1 MLTFKIKV
9 VSYLWKQ
16 HNSKET
22 AFPLKANILCL
33 QFTFN
38 GEFTLKLF
46 HYSWKIGEAPFVILD
61 NLGNSKKNLIFDPK
75 GHWYQILEGHNN
87 QNQSFQSKRTY
98 GYTRSLFFSHVIT

>member
-1 MLTFKIKV
+1 MC
-9 VSYLWKQ
+9 KQ
-16 HNSKET
+16 SQTARHVFVKLKEVQCKKETENVDLQNKSCLNSKET

-61 NLGNSKKNLIFDPK
+61 NLGNPKKNPHFWPK
-75 GHWYQILEGHNN
+75 
-87 QNQSFQSKRTY
+87 
-98 GYTRSLFFSHVIT
+98 RSLVSDFGGP